1 MKNHFT
7 SLTLKM
13 ATLLLNLALVMS
25 LRVPSPSQFTS
36 GLWNLA
42 KDTPLF
48 SVVEKAYSFFYWL
61 PRRNL
66 PQDSPPIYL
75 RNSSLDFISWYQI
88 PHNLPPYGFLDE
100 GYPSDFFCYGMPGN
114 TLPLGN
120 WDPWGLH
127 QVSPEIVRRYRES
140 EIKHGRLAMLGVVG
154 FLLQEQHHPRH
165 QDLGGL
171 AITHMQQLSTN
182 MFSFGGL
189 STEFGIMGSGE
200 IDFVMVISTLCLLEI
215 LALTR
220 NWDVTR
226 SGNTYHHQF
235 FDVLGIG
242 KLKSNY
248 KNGDY
253 GFDPFKL
260 KPPKEEDRR
269 EFIEAELNHGRLAMI
284 SFTVM
289 LLQEYFFGEP
299 ASQCLVS
306 FFLS

>member
-1 MKNHFT
+1 
-7 SLTLKM
+7 
-13 ATLLLNLALVMS
+13 
-25 LRVPSPSQFTS
+25 
-36 GLWNLA
+36 
-42 KDTPLF
+42 
-48 SVVEKAYSFFYWL
+48 
-61 PRRNL
+61 
-66 PQDSPPIYL
+66 
-75 RNSSLDFISWYQI
+75 
-88 PHNLPPYGFLDE
+88 
-100 GYPSDFFCYGMPGN
+100 MPGN

-127 QVSPEIVRRYRES
+127 QVSPEVVRRYRES

-242 KLKSNY
+242 KLKSV
-248 KNGDY
+248 KSTMIMM
-253 GFDPFKL
+253 FCLFL
-260 KPPKEEDRR
+260 
-269 EFIEAELNHGRLAMI
+269 IHQLI
-284 SFTVM
+284 SFCTH
-289 LLQEYFFGEP
+289 LFSDLFYFN
-299 ASQCLVS
+299 S
-306 FFLS
+306 FFLSQNAL

>member
-1 MKNHFT
+1 M
-7 SLTLKM
+7 
-13 ATLLLNLALVMS
+13 
-25 LRVPSPSQFTS
+25 Q
-36 GLWNLA
+36 
-42 KDTPLF
+42 
-48 SVVEKAYSFFYWL
+48 
-61 PRRNL
+61 
-66 PQDSPPIYL
+66 Q
-75 RNSSLDFISWYQI
+75 
-88 PHNLPPYGFLDE
+88 DE

-200 IDFVMVISTLCLLEI
+200 IDFVMVISTLCLFEI

-226 SGNTYHHQF
+226 GGNTCYHQF

-242 KLKSNY
+242 KLKSV
-248 KNGDY
+248 KSTMIMM
-253 GFDPFKL
+253 FCLFL
-260 KPPKEEDRR
+260 
-269 EFIEAELNHGRLAMI
+269 IHQLI
-284 SFTVM
+284 SFCT
-289 LLQEYFFGEP
+289 LLFSDLFYFN
-299 ASQCLVS
+299 S
-306 FFLS
+306 FFLSQNAL